1 MSEPRLPVSANPP
14 LSTKNIRTGPVAW
27 LLIACVSA
35 YQVLLR
41 PLLVGGGCPF
51 HPHCS
56 QYALDALRRHGAIRG
71 GRLALNRILRCRPGI
86 LGGYDH
92 VPD

>member
-1 MSEPRLPVSANPP
+1 MSETPRPVSANPP
-14 LSTKNIRTGPVAW
+14 VSAERARTGPIAW

-56 QYALDALRRHGAIRG
+56 QYAIDALRRHGAIRG
-71 GRLALNRILRCRPGI
+71 GRLALLRILRCRPGAV
-86 LGGYDH
+86 GGYDP